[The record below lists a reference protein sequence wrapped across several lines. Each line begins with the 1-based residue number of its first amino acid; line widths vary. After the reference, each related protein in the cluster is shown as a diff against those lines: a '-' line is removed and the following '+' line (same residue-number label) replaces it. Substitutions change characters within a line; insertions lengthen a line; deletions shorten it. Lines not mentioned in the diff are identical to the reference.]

1 MGTEFPKPWLLL
13 LILSLAALAGCATYL
28 PEPDAL
34 MAGGDEGRLA
44 DLKAGRSLYVHKCSG
59 CHSLIPVDRF
69 DDDRWT
75 SEVAEMVK
83 LNKVRLSGED
93 QARLLRYLTTASHR
107 PR

>member
-1 MGTEFPKPWLLL
+1 MGTRFLRIGISVLV
-13 LILSLAALAGCATYL
+13 LATIALEGCTTYL

-44 DLKAGRSLYVHKCSG
+44 DLRGGRKLYISKCSG

-69 DDDRWT
+69 DDARWA
-75 SEVAEMVK
+75 SEVAEMVS
-83 LNKVRLSGED
+83 LNKVRLGGEE
-93 QARLLRYLTTASHR
+93 QAQLLRYLTTASRR